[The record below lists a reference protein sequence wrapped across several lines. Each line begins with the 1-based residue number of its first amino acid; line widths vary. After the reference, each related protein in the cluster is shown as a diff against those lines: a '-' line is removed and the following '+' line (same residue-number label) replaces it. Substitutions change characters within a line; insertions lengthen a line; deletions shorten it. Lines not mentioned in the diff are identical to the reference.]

1 MATLPAW
8 VTSAGLLT
16 AAAATATQMTTAPNG
31 ATLLVGL
38 LAAAAAY
45 TYPGP
50 DEHDPDLD
58 DRYDDHLHSE
68 GAHTP

>member
-8 VTSAGLLT
+8 ATPAGLLA
-16 AAAATATQMTTAPNG
+16 AAAATATQMTVAPNG
-31 ATLLVGL
+31 ATLAVLFL
-38 LAAAAAY
+38 TTAAAY

-58 DRYDDHLHSE
+58 DRYDDHLRPE